1 MSAIGASETLQGLF
15 PIRNCTKCTSYSCS
29 ASGILLTSLRLLGI
43 ITGGGLFKCCATL
56 FSDLSLCCPRSRGA
70 GLLLLKTPCSECE
83 TMYAACETAAYMD
96 DAQCR
101 QNANTQKA
109 QCDLLAWTEWQ
120 HCRNNCP
127 PNNAG
132 MCLQQCDYGYN
143 QALSNC
149 QRAYTDQIA
158 ACDNILQARLPACDQ
173 ARSGCYASCQP

>member
-1 MSAIGASETLQGLF
+1 MLRHAVFGFIS
-15 PIRNCTKCTSYSCS
+15 
-29 ASGILLTSLRLLGI
+29 LLSSVT
-43 ITGGGLFKCCATL
+43 
-56 FSDLSLCCPRSRGA
+56 GA

-158 ACDNILQARLPACDQ
+158 ACDNSLQARLPACDQ
-173 ARSGCYASCQP
+173 ARSGCYANCQP